1 MKDDDLEEFL
11 FLEDLIFPEE
21 KTDDE
26 DEDGEG
32 EEGEPDGTARR
43 NTRAGTGPRSQPAP
57 SGSGRKNLS
66 PASAMFVARLVFA
79 GIAFFLILLL
89 FLTRR

>member
-11 FLEDLIFPEE
+11 LLEDLIFPEE

-57 SGSGRKNLS
+57 SGSGRKRRS
-66 PASAMFVARLVFA
+66 GTS
-79 GIAFFLILLL
+79 
-89 FLTRR
+89 LTRSPSMTRCCVPEARILT